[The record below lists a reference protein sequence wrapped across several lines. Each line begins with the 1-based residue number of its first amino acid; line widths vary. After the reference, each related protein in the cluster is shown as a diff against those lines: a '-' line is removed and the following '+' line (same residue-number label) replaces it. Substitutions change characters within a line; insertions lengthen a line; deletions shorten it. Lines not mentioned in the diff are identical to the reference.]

1 MQLLKDSEVARRL
14 GVSRRQV
21 WKLLA
26 AGKLPEPVR
35 VGGSVR
41 WREADID
48 AWIEAGCPANRTA
61 PTMETAGAA

>member
-1 MQLLKDSEVARRL
+1 MQLFRDFEVARKL

-26 AGKLPEPVR
+26 AGLMPEPVR
-35 VGGSVR
+35 MGGSVR

-48 AWIEAGCPANRTA
+48 RWISKGCPTQ
-61 PTMETAGAA
+61 ETAVPA